1 MSSQLKPD
9 AKGSIKYVWVEDPS
23 DARLLQW
30 TDVELKNGLA
40 QMSFAL
46 GDEPTLGIWKIKA
59 DLEKSGGIVEATF
72 TVSESVLPK
81 FEVTIEGPSVILRD
95 SLEET
100 FKVCARYTHGSHVK
114 GNANLTFF
122 STHSDGTWWR
132 APVTT
137 VNILKEKNQLEQVR
151 TYSCFFYVRVL
162 LRWDPILHSIFFL
175 NITLFPYYI
184 I

>member
-1 MSSQLKPD
+1 MKPLQAFISDKSVVIFYYRTLLLSSQLKPD
-9 AKGSIKYVWVEDPS
+9 VKAILKTVWIEDPS
-23 DARLLQW
+23 DSRLAQW
-30 TDVELKNGLA
+30 KDVELKNGLA
-40 QMSFAL
+40 QLSFAL

-59 DLEKSGGIVEATF
+59 DLEKAGGIIEATF

-100 FKVCARYTHGSHVK
+100 LKVCARYTHGSNVK

-122 STHSDGTWWR
+122 STHSEGTWWR

-137 VNILKEKNQLEQVR
+137 VNILKEKNQLDQVWR
-151 TYSCFFYVRVL
+151 PTF
-162 LRWDPILHSIFFL
+162 
-175 NITLFPYYI
+175 
-184 I
+184 